1 MSGKAFR
8 HILSSNH
15 GFKTS
20 GGFRCKPLKN
30 ANSQTLLPKWG
41 KIISFCQSRGVL
53 LHPRHSG
60 LIHLSSLFFLL
71 EACNETCSACT
82 NGFECSSCQTS
93 LLMQNG
99 QCVTSCGKGYF
110 QNQLLCRGNSK
121 QKRLQYFVIAK
132 QQPKAV
138 PELLDI
144 LSVEGS
150 AVDIGVNVHPRVKE
164 GVDRGTK
171 SYSVKLI
178 TAWGNIH

>member
-1 MSGKAFR
+1 
-8 HILSSNH
+8 
-15 GFKTS
+15 
-20 GGFRCKPLKN
+20 
-30 ANSQTLLPKWG
+30 
-41 KIISFCQSRGVL
+41 
-53 LHPRHSG
+53 
-60 LIHLSSLFFLL
+60 
-71 EACNETCSACT
+71 
-82 NGFECSSCQTS
+82 
-93 LLMQNG
+93 MQNG
-99 QCVTSCGKGYF
+99 QCVTSCGKEYF
-110 QNQLLCRGNSK
+110 QDQLLCTGNSK

-178 TAWGNIH
+178 TAWGNSH